1 MRIGYRLI
9 LLLMALALLLGVGYY
24 STGGFDFIIQDVW
37 FASGLLILILSA
49 LIDQPFFSTDANVFM
64 TGAAG
69 LTLVLVENDSRG
81 LIWNVLL
88 ALCCWLIFSS
98 YLTMALRT
106 YAPLKWVGIRETIS
120 RINRN
125 LGKPTVIYSGFFLWG
140 VYRQVATGDIYHPDA
155 LFIYWGLFIVLNI
168 PDISH
173 AISNL
178 LDRILT
184 KTKLKSENLGMIFS
198 VVDPNVI
205 DLKLADD
212 CQNLDIGDFVA
223 FTKSDGT
230 IIGEAVLIDKR
241 SVSGVQ
247 LARVG
252 VINQNNHWRYIST
265 DPDSVKII
273 YIKNSAELDGIRPI
287 SVVSNGSTLQ
297 FLKFDVSPDSKLQRG
312 MLVYTRHKD
321 FGKVYYQITSA
332 VVTSEVVNTDNVIS
346 SVSVTA
352 QQLGIWDEENQY
364 FKEYPWVS
372 DAGDLVFLETST
384 QEFIENIPK
393 TRMKIGQL
401 PHCSFPVIVDV
412 NDLVTHNTAILGV
425 TGSGKTYL
433 ALSLINEYIRCG
445 VKVLI
450 LDISREYFPFLSQFK
465 PEKLAEPTDLEK
477 WIEGPGLL
485 GICEYEKSQNLPQTT
500 ATIIEKVFDVIKRQP
515 LLPGKV
521 TPAKVCI
528 VLEEAHAL
536 IPEFGQG
543 LTKEDQNHVN
553 RSAKS
558 ILQGR
563 KYGMGHLIITQRTA
577 NITKTILNQCNT
589 IVALRCYDQTGLDF
603 LRNYMGS
610 EFSQALTTLANRSAV
625 IVGKASLSQTPVIF
639 NIPELSILT
648 EVEVPPGTIDF

>member
-1 MRIGYRLI
+1 MRIKYRLI

-24 STGGFDFIIQDVW
+24 STDSFDFIIQDVW

-106 YAPLKWVGIRETIS
+106 YAPLKWVAIRETIS

-140 VYRQVATGDIYHPDA
+140 VYRQVAIGDIYHPDA
-155 LFIYWGLFIVLNI
+155 LFIYWGLFVVLNI
-168 PDISH
+168 PDITH
-173 AISNL
+173 AISNF
-178 LDRILT
+178 LDRLLT
-184 KTKLKSENLGMIFS
+184 ENKKASENLGVIFS

-205 DLKLADD
+205 DLELADD
-212 CQNLDIGDFVA
+212 CQDLNVGDFIA

-241 SVSGVQ
+241 AVSGVH

-252 VINQNNHWRYIST
+252 VIIRHDNWDYIST
-265 DPDSVKII
+265 HPDSVKII
-273 YIKNSAELDGIRPI
+273 HLRNSAELDLTKPI
-287 SVVSNGSTLQ
+287 SVVNNGSTFQ

-312 MLVYTRHKD
+312 MLVYTRHKEL
-321 FGKVYYQITSA
+321 GKIYYQITSA
-332 VVTSEVVNTDNVIS
+332 IVTSEAANKNNEIS

-352 QQLGIWDEENQY
+352 HQLGIWNEENL
-364 FKEYPWVS
+364 FFEDYPWVS
-372 DAGDLVFLETST
+372 SAGDLVFLETSM
-384 QEFIENIPK
+384 QEFTENIPESQ
-393 TRMKIGQL
+393 MKIGQL
-401 PHCSFPVIVDV
+401 PHSTFPVIVEV
-412 NDLVTHNTAILGV
+412 NDLITHNTAILGV

-433 ALSLINEYIRCG
+433 ALSLIGEYIRCG
-445 VKVLI
+445 IKVLI
-450 LDISREYFPFLSQFK
+450 LDISREYYPFLSAYN
-465 PEKLAEPTDLEK
+465 PETINDKTDINVWLESDSL
-477 WIEGPGLL
+477 I
-485 GICEYEKSQNLPQTT
+485 GIYEYECSQNLAQST
-500 ATIIEKVFDVIKRQP
+500 ATIIEKVFNVLRNTKLI
-515 LLPGKV
+515 PGKSI
-521 TPAKVCI
+521 PARVCL

-543 LTKEDQNHVN
+543 ISKNDQDYVN
-553 RSAKS
+553 RTAKS

-563 KYGMGHLIITQRTA
+563 KFGMGHLIITQRTA

-589 IVALRCYDQTGLDF
+589 ILALRCYDQTGLDF
-603 LRNYMGS
+603 LKNYMGS

-639 NIPELSILT
+639 NIPEFPKPT
-648 EVEVPPGTIDF
+648 GVEVSPEPIY

>member
-120 RINRN
+120 KINRN
-125 LGKPTVIYSGFFLWG
+125 LGRPTVIYSGFFLWG

-184 KTKLKSENLGMIFS
+184 KTKVKSENLGLIFS

-212 CQNLDIGDFVA
+212 CQHLDVGDFVA

-247 LARVG
+247 LARVS
-252 VINQNNHWRYIST
+252 VINQNDHWRYIST

-273 YIKNSAELDGIRPI
+273 HIKNSAELDGIKPI
-287 SVVSNGSTLQ
+287 SVVNNGSTLQ
-297 FLKFDVSPDSKLQRG
+297 ILKFDVSPDIKLRRG
-312 MLVYTRHKD
+312 MLVFTRHKD
-321 FGKVYYQITSA
+321 FGKIYYQITSA
-332 VVTSEVVNTDNVIS
+332 IVTSEVANTNNKIS

-352 QQLGIWDEENQY
+352 HQLGIWNEENLY
-364 FKEYPWVS
+364 FEEYPWVS
-372 DAGDLVFLETST
+372 SAGDLVFLENSM
-384 QEFIENIPK
+384 QEFTQNIPESQ
-393 TRMKIGQL
+393 MKIGQL
-401 PHCSFPVIVDV
+401 PHSTFPVIVEV
-412 NDLVTHNTAILGV
+412 NDLITHNTAILGV

-433 ALSLINEYIRCG
+433 ALSLIGEYIRCG
-445 VKVLI
+445 IKVLI
-450 LDISREYFPFLSQFK
+450 LDISREYYPFLSEFN
-465 PEKLAEPTDLEK
+465 PETINDKTDINMWLK
-477 WIEGPGLL
+477 NDSLI
-485 GICEYEKSQNLPQTT
+485 GIYEYENSQNLAQST
-500 ATIIEKVFDVIKRQP
+500 ATIIEKVFYELRNNKLI
-515 LLPGKV
+515 PGKSI
-521 TPAKVCI
+521 PARVCL

-543 LTKEDQNHVN
+543 ISKNDQDYVN
-553 RSAKS
+553 RTAKS

-563 KYGMGHLIITQRTA
+563 KFGMGHLIITQRTA

-589 IVALRCYDQTGLDF
+589 ILALRCYDQTGLDF
-603 LRNYMGS
+603 LKNYMGS

-639 NIPELSILT
+639 NIPEFPKPT
-648 EVEVPPGTIDF
+648 EVEVSPEPIES